1 MILVFFIVAIFIDL
15 EKLALI
21 ITFWMIIE
29 GKICFLCDTLTML
42 ERISK
47 RMQDVEIE
55 TIYLTMLVS
64 VTATIT
70 LVEGV
75 AFRTLILA

>member
-55 TIYLTMLVS
+55 TIGTNLAGTG
-64 VTATIT
+64 TAYNSS
-70 LVEGV
+70 
-75 AFRTLILA
+75 